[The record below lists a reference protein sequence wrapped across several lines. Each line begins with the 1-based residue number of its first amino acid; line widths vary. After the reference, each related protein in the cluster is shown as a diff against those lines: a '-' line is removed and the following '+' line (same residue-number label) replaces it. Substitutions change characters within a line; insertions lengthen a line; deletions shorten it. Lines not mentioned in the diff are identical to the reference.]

1 MDRELL
7 RAVQLTQ
14 LEIAKEI
21 RRVCQAHG
29 IRYFLC
35 CGTFLGAVRH
45 GGFIPWDDDMDM
57 GMLRQDY
64 ETFCRVAPQALGED
78 FCLQSW
84 YTEPG
89 YALPFAKVRLRGTL
103 YQEAKGTRL
112 KENGFYVDLFP
123 FDYAPSAAQAQAAY
137 ARKLCELFRVKLMKC
152 GNRPWMD
159 GDRIIWKKR
168 LGYLYYQLRAL
179 GASSQAL
186 TESYDALAT
195 SVPPGEVLCRQRG
208 LSRLDCY
215 RAEWY
220 SHLADYDF
228 EGERFPGPEDFD
240 AVLTAQFGDYRTLP
254 PEGERENRH
263 QIVNVDFG
271 PKWGQERGGSV

>member
-1 MDRELL
+1 MDQALL
-7 RAVQLTQ
+7 RKVQLAQ

-21 RRVCQAHG
+21 RRVCEKNG

-57 GMLRQDY
+57 GMLREDY
-64 ETFCRVAPQALGED
+64 ETFCRIAPQELREN

-89 YALPFAKVRLRGTL
+89 YALPFAKVRMRSTV
-103 YQEAKGTRL
+103 YREAKSATLR
-112 KENGFYVDLFP
+112 ENGFYVDVFP
-123 FDYAPSAAQAQAAY
+123 FDYAPDSPQAQAAY
-137 ARKLCELFRVKLMKC
+137 ARRLSALFRRKLMKS

-159 GDRIIWKKR
+159 EDRIVWKKR
-168 LGYLYYQLRAL
+168 LGYLYYQLRSVTV
-179 GASSQAL
+179 SSQAL
-186 TESYDALAT
+186 TQQYDALAR
-195 SVPPGEVLCRQRG
+195 SIPHSDILCRQRG
-208 LSRLDCY
+208 LPRLDCY
-215 RAEWY
+215 QAKWY
-220 SHLADYDF
+220 QRLVDYDF
-228 EGERFPGPEDFD
+228 EGERFPGPEDYD

-263 QIVNVDFG
+263 QIVTVDFG
-271 PKWGQERGGSV
+271 AYRQGEGREE